1 MGPRSAL
8 CTARDRDQYFEPNN
22 AFSRFCS
29 HRMDCG
35 VERVRRGRIVPRKFS
50 PFARNRT
57 SVNAFR
63 WLSASVAPHRCW
75 QRRAPRTASGALFSP
90 FRQAHP
96 PQCVP
101 LSKARSQSTVLGLT
115 ANLLLELGKPICSRC
130 PSTVASTSTTPHRSR
145 RCVLSGSGEF
155 SSMRDR
161 WNRVPFGP
169 FMPSRVDRCR
179 AMVFNP
185 RRLLSTMT

>member
-145 RCVLSGSGEF
+145 RCVLSGSASSPRCAIGGTEF
-155 SSMRDR
+155 RSGRSCHREWIGAER
-161 WNRVPFGP
+161 WFSTPA
-169 FMPSRVDRCR
+169 DCC
-179 AMVFNP
+179 P
-185 RRLLSTMT
+185 R